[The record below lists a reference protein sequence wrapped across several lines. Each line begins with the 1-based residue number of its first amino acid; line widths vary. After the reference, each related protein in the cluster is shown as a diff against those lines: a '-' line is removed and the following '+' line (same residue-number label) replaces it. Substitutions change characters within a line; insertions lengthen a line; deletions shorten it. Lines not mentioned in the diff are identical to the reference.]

1 MYFFWSWILPMRGER
16 LEVAVGCPG
25 KASRFWPRGSRQL
38 SERVAEMPK
47 IEAAKTKASFIE
59 PMLLL
64 STERLPEGPE
74 WLYEVKL
81 DGYRALAIKAGGK
94 VQLRSR
100 NNNDFSHKFPLVV
113 EALRRLPNE
122 SVIDGELVALDAS
135 GRPSFNTLQN
145 SKSGSASVFYY
156 VFDVLV
162 LAGRMLI
169 RKPLDVRREV
179 LRAKVLPKLDEPVR
193 ATPALEGSLPEL
205 LKAVRDYG
213 FEGLIAKRRDSLY
226 EAGERSGSWRKM
238 RVTQGQEF
246 VIGGYTPTARSF
258 DALIF
263 GYYEGDKLLYV
274 ARTRNGFTP
283 RSRLDLLKL
292 LRKLE
297 TPVCPFANLPEP
309 KGGRWGQGL
318 TAAKMAECRWVRP
331 ELVGQFE
338 FVEWTPDNHLRH
350 SRFVALR
357 EDKKPRDVIRER

>member
-64 STERLPEGPE
+64 RSERLPEGPG
-74 WLYEVKL
+74 WLYELKL

-113 EALRRLPNE
+113 EALHPLPSE

-156 VFDVLV
+156 VFDDFTIGDIPVGVVVNRWFHLQFDRPEY
-162 LAGRMLI
+162 LA
-169 RKPLDVRREV
+169 VEHYY
-179 LRAKVLPKLDEPVR
+179 
-193 ATPALEGSLPEL
+193 ALL
-205 LKAVRDYG
+205 
-213 FEGLIAKRRDSLY
+213 
-226 EAGERSGSWRKM
+226 GERAPYR
-238 RVTQGQEF
+238 Q
-246 VIGGYTPTARSF
+246 
-258 DALIF
+258 
-263 GYYEGDKLLYV
+263 YV
-274 ARTRNGFTP
+274 HNG
-283 RSRLDLLKL
+283 
-292 LRKLE
+292 
-297 TPVCPFANLPEP
+297 
-309 KGGRWGQGL
+309 
-318 TAAKMAECRWVRP
+318 M
-331 ELVGQFE
+331 
-338 FVEWTPDNHLRH
+338 
-350 SRFVALR
+350 
-357 EDKKPRDVIRER
+357 